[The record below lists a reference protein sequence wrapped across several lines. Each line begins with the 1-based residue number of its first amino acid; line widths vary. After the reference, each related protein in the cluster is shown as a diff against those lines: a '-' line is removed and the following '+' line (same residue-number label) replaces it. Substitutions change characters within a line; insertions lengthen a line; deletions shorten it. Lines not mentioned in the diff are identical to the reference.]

1 MWFNNIGRTRFN
13 YPERIL
19 IFLKH
24 IGLHKNPQPVKMVTT
39 KKYLNELTYEIV
51 GCAIEVHKHLG
62 PGLLE
67 SVYEK
72 CFLRELSLRNIAYQ
86 NQIWAPL
93 EYKGML
99 LDTELRLDVLVEDIL
114 CAELKA
120 QQGLLPIHEAVLLSY
135 MQMLQKPKG
144 ILINFHCVN
153 IFKEGQRTL
162 VNNLFSLLPD
172 E

>member
-1 MWFNNIGRTRFN
+1 MI
-13 YPERIL
+13 
-19 IFLKH
+19 
-24 IGLHKNPQPVKMVTT
+24 MT
-39 KKYLNELTYEIV
+39 KKYLNELTYQVI

-86 NQIWAPL
+86 NQIWTPL
-93 EYKGML
+93 EYKGIL
-99 LDTELRLDVLVEDIL
+99 LDTELRLDVLVEDAL
-114 CAELKA
+114 CVELKA
-120 QQGLLPIHEAVLLSY
+120 QQGLLPIHDAVLLSY

-153 IFKEGQRTL
+153 IFKEGQKTL
-162 VNNLFSLLPD
+162 VNGLFALLP
-172 E
+172 EE